1 MIIWENQALNMDSRL
16 LSDFVLASIA
26 FVLPNAHLLVAMP
39 PIPQKKGMTYM
50 RYKNNKVQFYL
61 FDKDKKKLDRLAEK
75 SGLTKTTV
83 LTKLIQGCEIKPL
96 PSEEL
101 LKIYKELNH
110 IGTNINQIAY
120 IANSNRYISGEKIN
134 EVNEML
140 INICSNYC
148 VNTIRK
154 FFDNILALCSL

>member
-1 MIIWENQALNMDSRL
+1 
-16 LSDFVLASIA
+16 
-26 FVLPNAHLLVAMP
+26 
-39 PIPQKKGMTYM
+39 M

-61 FDKDKKKLDRLAEK
+61 SDKDKQKLDRLAEK

-96 PSEEL
+96 PTKEL
-101 LKIYKELNH
+101 QKIYMELNH

-134 EVNEML
+134 EVNEL
-140 INICSNYC
+140 LSNIWQK
-148 VNTIRK
+148 IR
-154 FFDNILALCSL
+154 SL

>member
-1 MIIWENQALNMDSRL
+1 MPSKCEI
-16 LSDFVLASIA
+16 VLASKA

-39 PIPQKKGMTYM
+39 PIPQKKGMVYL

-61 FDKDKKKLDRLAEK
+61 SDKDKHKLDRLAEK

-83 LTKLIQGCEIKPL
+83 LTNLIKGYEIKPL

-110 IGTNINQIAY
+110 IGTNINQIAR
-120 IANSNRYISGEKIN
+120 IANSNRYVSFEKIN
-134 EVNEML
+134 ELDEIL
-140 INICSNYC
+140 SDIWRK
-148 VNTIRK
+148 IR
-154 FFDNILALCSL
+154 SL